1 MKISAKH
8 LPLFIVLA
16 GTAVISVFLIYGV
29 IIKHGEVSETSTKIE
44 EFKKILNNANKK
56 KPAPVTENFRN
67 MNSDAER
74 LDLKTNQIQRLFGK
88 YYRKALIR
96 FANTLGYSGKE
107 LEKRFAGYY
116 ASLSDELK
124 SEVAGTQDKSKLDSF
139 LTKPHDPKRLQEA
152 IREYGDLLN
161 ETTMLE
167 AFAKYYNKLPKEKK
181 GTVDGH
187 STDGRGN
194 PDKELLKEFFKKRKY
209 KEDVLK
215 TAVDQFIKDIQTIT
229 VEAVD
234 KDNVHEFILASLG
247 LPRTAFVT
255 RYKAQLKRLQRM
267 MFEKKLFRDAESVKA
282 VEDLTFGADFQPRQN
297 QIPHVIR
304 QMMLREDIF
313 RRAKESNLSS
323 FLSIRELTPELEG
336 KKENDLY
343 LSFSYEIIVTGTM
356 SQLRDFVNRLQTAY
370 KDNVVYRI
378 RDIEISRYNAENI
391 ADLLSKDTKDPGTL
405 LAEKFQMAD
414 FTPQDTEEN
423 LLAAS
428 YGKPVVGRSKQ
439 IKMRINADTILFVA
453 DQLER
458 IDLSRK

>member
-1 MKISAKH
+1 M
-8 LPLFIVLA
+8 PLFIVLA
-16 GTAVISVFLIYGV
+16 ITAIASVFLIYGV
-29 IIKHGEVSETSTKIE
+29 VIKHAEVSETSTKIE

-96 FANTLGYSGKE
+96 FANTLGLSGKD
-107 LEKRFAGYY
+107 LENRFAEYY
-116 ASLSDELK
+116 NALSDELK
-124 SEVAGTQDKSKLDSF
+124 GDIAGTTDKAKLDKF
-139 LTKPHDPKRLQEA
+139 LKQPDDPKRLEA
-152 IREYGDLLN
+152 AVKEYGDLLN
-161 ETTMLE
+161 ETNLLND
-167 AFAKYYNKLPKEKK
+167 FAQYYNKLPKEKK
-181 GTVDGH
+181 GRI
-187 STDGRGN
+187 DGRSPDGLSN
-194 PDKELLKEFFKKRKY
+194 PDKELLKAFFKKKKY
-209 KEDVLK
+209 KPEVLK
-215 TAVDQFIKDIQTIT
+215 LGIDQFIKDIKSIT
-229 VEAVD
+229 VESVD
-234 KDNVHEFILASLG
+234 KNNVHEFILASLG

-255 RYKAQLKRLQRM
+255 SYKAHLKRLQRQ
-267 MFEKKLFRDAESVKA
+267 MFEQKLFPDAESIKT

-313 RRAKESNLSS
+313 RKAKQSNLSS
-323 FLSIRELTPELEG
+323 FLSIRELTPALEG
-336 KKENDLY
+336 KKENDRY

-356 SQLRDFVNRLQTAY
+356 NQIRDFINRIQTAY

-378 RDIEISRYNAENI
+378 RDIELSRYNAEDI
-391 ADLLSKDTKDPGTL
+391 ADLTSKETKDPGIL
-405 LAEKFQMAD
+405 LAEKFQMGD
-414 FTPQDTEEN
+414 FQPQDTEEN

-428 YGKPVVGRSKQ
+428 YGKPLLGRSKQ
-439 IKMRINADTILFVA
+439 MKLRLNADTLLFIA